1 MVEDDLG
8 EIKDFNVGHQSLEE
22 IDPDLSLSAMLLW
35 KDDFESRI
43 SDVTLF
49 LILRNLDQKCGE
61 SVCLALRNILF
72 LFLMYR
78 LIVVV
83 IHGGSEGLIVTTH

>member
-8 EIKDFNVGHQSLEE
+8 EIKDFYVGHQSLEE

-49 LILRNLDQKCGE
+49 LILRNLDK
-61 SVCLALRNILF
+61 SVVSLF
-72 LFLMYR
+72 VWLYR
-78 LIVVV
+78 IFF
-83 IHGGSEGLIVTTH
+83 SSF

>member
-22 IDPDLSLSAMLLW
+22 IDPDLNLSAKFLL

-49 LILRNLDQKCGE
+49 LILGNLDRKCGE
-61 SVCLALRNILF
+61 SVCFALRIIF
-72 LFLMYR
+72 SSF
-78 LIVVV
+78 
-83 IHGGSEGLIVTTH
+83 

>member
-8 EIKDFNVGHQSLEE
+8 EIMDFNVGHQSLEE

-49 LILRNLDQKCGE
+49 LILRNWTK
-61 SVCLALRNILF
+61 SVVSLF
-72 LFLMYR
+72 VWLY
-78 LIVVV
+78 
-83 IHGGSEGLIVTTH
+83 

>member
-8 EIKDFNVGHQSLEE
+8 EINYLNVGHQSLEE

-35 KDDFESRI
+35 KDHFEYRI

-49 LILRNLDQKCGE
+49 LILPNLDPKWDE
-61 SVCLALRNILF
+61 F
-72 LFLMYR
+72 
-78 LIVVV
+78 IVVV
-83 IHGGSEGLIVTTH
+83 IYGGSEGLIVTTRLEIHSLAMCNILLVR

>member
-8 EIKDFNVGHQSLEE
+8 KIKDFNVGHQSLEE
-22 IDPDLSLSAMLLW
+22 IDPGLSLSTMLLL

-49 LILRNLDQKCGE
+49 LILRNLGQKCGE
-61 SVCLALRNILF
+61 SVVCFTDYSFPLSNVSFNCCSDPLGI
-72 LFLMYR
+72 
-78 LIVVV
+78 
-83 IHGGSEGLIVTTH
+83 